1 MAPEH
6 HVFRN
11 PMLTVSHQN
20 TVEAVLMRSP
30 KSDAHCH
37 MKPSTARQ
45 LRNGSRDADAAVIR
59 PRVSLLF
66 ISLTWGSAAPSS
78 HQVEPGSERPRRD
91 SQRSSESVSQQ
102 RGTLK
107 AHAFLDFVTVLF
119 STPSIDSLTHSS
131 VALLQRAYRSPPWYP
146 SLSSAVILG
155 NCHALGSNQDHQVQD
170 QPTVG
175 LELEMRV
182 TTHSINVSSSSQSST
197 HVRSRYV

>member
-1 MAPEH
+1 MPPG
-6 HVFRN
+6 VK
-11 PMLTVSHQN
+11 SHGSCCAWDPFVAQPRLYACN
-20 TVEAVLMRSP
+20 TEKAGSV
-30 KSDAHCH
+30 
-37 MKPSTARQ
+37 RQ
-45 LRNGSRDADAAVIR
+45 FLLLVASSRDMLKGTSGAVPTR
-59 PRVSLLF
+59 SRCVLLF
-66 ISLTWGSAAPSS
+66 RPFSAAPSS

-175 LELEMRV
+175 LELEMHV